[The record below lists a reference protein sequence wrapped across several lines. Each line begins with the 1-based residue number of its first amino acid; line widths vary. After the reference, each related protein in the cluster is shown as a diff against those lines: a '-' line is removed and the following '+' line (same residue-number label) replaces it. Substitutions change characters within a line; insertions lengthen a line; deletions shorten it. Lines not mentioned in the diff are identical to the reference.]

1 MLLSLEILG
10 FKSFPESTRIDF
22 DTGITAIVGPNGSGK
37 SNVTDAIRWG
47 LSEQSAKILRG
58 QRMSDMIFSGTAQRR
73 AMSYAE
79 VVLTFDNSKRVFD
92 LDFDT
97 VSVSRRYHRSGESEY
112 FINKSP
118 CKLKDVN
125 NLLVDTGIGLDGYS
139 IIGQG
144 KIDEILN
151 ERSDGRR
158 LIFDEASG
166 IVQYKSRKAE
176 SERRL
181 ERANQN
187 LLRVDDILEEL
198 RRQAGPLKQQA
209 EDARRFKEL
218 NERYCKLDLSLS
230 WQQLKD
236 FEQQIRDAEENQ
248 HIATLE
254 LIDAEAALAA
264 INKQN
269 SRLDNEISELEESV
283 DADRKTHNELS
294 VKMADTTGAIALS
307 REKIS
312 SSKERLQQL
321 EEEKIRLQE
330 QISILANT
338 VVDRQERHRQLEMQ
352 CKTYE
357 ERLLEAKEAL
367 DAAVSGLSKGEQETD
382 FLRIKREELKDSL
395 FQINSDLQS
404 SGAENSLLQEQLN
417 LSSKELSGDQSEL
430 NRSIFALEEAAELLE
445 KLEAE
450 LLQSEQAASE
460 AKADRI
466 AAEEK
471 LRQIDQKILSLKDA
485 ERQRAYEAETL
496 IRLEQS
502 FEGYQKPVKDL
513 MRAISGQDELKA
525 GVIGPLGS
533 LLTIPDDLALAVDMS
548 LGAMVH
554 NIVCKDEDTAKTLIE
569 FLRNKN
575 IGRVTFLP
583 QAALQVNKIDQR
595 SLDALSSEKGLV
607 GLASDLIM
615 IRPGLEN
622 VLDYAL
628 GRVLIAD
635 SLDDAIKIARKS
647 GRRYRIVSLS
657 GDIMYP
663 GGSMSG
669 GSVNN
674 KQSGLAGRPAKI
686 KTLEQERLSLAEE
699 IETIQSS
706 YNAALDQLHLAA
718 AAEEESLSI
727 LSQQRKALA
736 ESEFDF
742 KSKENMLNNL
752 RNSVDKR
759 QALIDKTKEQIAS
772 SRNLYQNAEQ
782 KSAALREQ
790 ISILDEQIAKAET
803 ENRSA
808 SDKRELLRDDVAH
821 LEISLQSL
829 QETLQEVSS
838 NMQRSDE
845 EEEKHKKRLVEID
858 ESLNACHVRINAE
871 QENVLNAQKS
881 LSSSESRLKELEQ
894 SLQLSTQRQ
903 LSMQEEKRE
912 LYRKLQSKSEQ
923 LGLLRSDKAKQETA
937 RERISEQRDD
947 LLNRIWETY
956 NLTLHEIED
965 QTLVIDSP
973 TQAKRERNKIKS
985 ELDGM
990 GAINHNALNDYE
1002 ALRQRLESSEA
1013 QRNDIEQARG
1023 ELKGV
1028 ISSLEHAMRERFQ
1041 ETFHHI
1047 NQNFSQVF
1055 SDLFNGGIAQL
1066 SLSES
1071 DNILDANIE
1080 IRAQP
1085 PGKKLSRLSL
1095 LSGGERCLTAIA
1107 LIFAILQLK
1116 PTPFVVFDEIESSL
1130 DDVNSQRFANYI
1142 KNYSTEMQ
1150 FILVTHRKPTMEAAD
1165 RLYGVTMQER
1175 GISRILSM
1183 KLSNV
1188 KQE

>member
-248 HIATLE
+248 HIAALE

-382 FLRIKREELKDSL
+382 FLRNKREELKDSL

-1066 SLSES
+1066 NLSES

>member
-22 DTGITAIVGPNGSGK
+22 DIGITAIVGPNGSGK

-151 ERSDGRR
+151 ERSDDRR

-382 FLRIKREELKDSL
+382 FLRNKREELKDSL

>member
-1 MLLSLEILG
+1 MLLSLKIIG
-10 FKSFPESTRIDF
+10 FKSFPEPTRIDF

-58 QRMSDMIFSGTAQRR
+58 QRMSDMIFSGTALRR
-73 AMSYAE
+73 ALSYAE

-112 FINKSP
+112 FINNSP
-118 CKLKDVN
+118 SRLKDVN

-139 IIGQG
+139 IVGQG

-151 ERSDGRR
+151 ERSDDRR

-209 EDARRFKEL
+209 DDARRYSEL
-218 NERYCKLDLSLS
+218 NDRFCKLDISLS
-230 WQQLKD
+230 WQQIKVY
-236 FEQQIRDAEENQ
+236 EKQARETEENQ
-248 HIATLE
+248 NIAALE

-269 SRLDNEISELEESV
+269 SRLDDKISELESNVE
-283 DADRKTHNELS
+283 AERKAHNELS
-294 VKMADTTGAIALS
+294 VKVADTTGAIALS
-307 REKIS
+307 REKES

-330 QISILANT
+330 QIFILSNT
-338 VVDRQERHRQLEMQ
+338 VIDRQERHGQLEKQ

-357 ERLLEAKEAL
+357 DLLLEAKAVLEA
-367 DAAVSGLSKGEQETD
+367 ATRGLSKSEKEAD
-382 FLRIKREELKDSL
+382 DLRESREELKDSL
-395 FQINSDLQS
+395 FMVNSDLQS
-404 SGAENSLLQEQLN
+404 AKAENSLLQDQFNN
-417 LSSKELSGDQSEL
+417 LSGELSGDQSDL
-430 NRSIFALEEAAELLE
+430 NRATFALEEAIGQLKKLQAELSQLE
-445 KLEAE
+445 QTAD
-450 LLQSEQAASE
+450 Q
-460 AKADRI
+460 AKAEKI

-471 LRQIDQKILSLKDA
+471 LEQIDQNIIKLKEA
-485 ERQRAYEAETL
+485 ERQRAYEEDTL
-496 IRLEQS
+496 TRLEQN

-513 MRAISGQDELKA
+513 MRAISDKKELNE

-533 LLTIPDDLALAVDMS
+533 LLSIPDDLALAVDVA
-548 LGAMVH
+548 LGARVH
-554 NIVCKDEDTAKTLIE
+554 NIVCDNEDTAKTLIE
-569 FLRNKN
+569 FLREHNL
-575 IGRVTFLP
+575 GRVTFLP
-583 QAALQVNKIDQR
+583 QTALQVNRIDQR
-595 SLDALSSEKGLV
+595 NLDSLSSEKGFI
-607 GLASDLIM
+607 GLASDLIE
-615 IRPGLEN
+615 IRPGLEK

-647 GRRYRIVSLS
+647 GRKYRIVSRS
-657 GDIMYP
+657 GDIMFP

-669 GSVNN
+669 GSINY
-674 KQSGLAGRPAKI
+674 KQSGLAGRPARI
-686 KTLEQERLSLAEE
+686 KTLQQERLDISKKIIA
-699 IETIQSS
+699 IESD
-706 YNAALDQLHLAA
+706 YNSALDLLHLAA
-718 AAEEESLSI
+718 ANEEECLSN
-727 LSQQRKALA
+727 LSQQRSAYA
-736 ESEFDF
+736 ESEFDY
-742 KSKENMLNNL
+742 KSKENHLNNL
-752 RNSVDKR
+752 KRSVNKR
-759 QALIDKTKEQIAS
+759 QSAIEKAKEQIS
-772 SRNLYQNAEQ
+772 SSQHIYQDAEQ
-782 KSAALREQ
+782 KSAALRDQ
-790 ISILDEQIAKAET
+790 ISKLDEDISKAEI

-808 SDKRELLRDDVAH
+808 SEKRELLRDDVTH

-829 QETLQEVSS
+829 QETLKEVNS

-845 EEEKHKKRLVEID
+845 EEEKYKKRLLEID
-858 ESLNACHVRINAE
+858 ESLESYRLRIKTE
-871 QENVLNAQKS
+871 QEKVINGRADLERIEEQ
-881 LSSSESRLKELEQ
+881 LKRLEQ
-894 SLQLSTQRQ
+894 SLQLSSQRQ
-903 LSMQEEKRE
+903 LSMQQEKRD
-912 LYRKLQSKSEQ
+912 LYQKLQYKSEQ
-923 LGLLRSDKAKQETA
+923 LGLLRSDRAKQEA
-937 RERISEQRDD
+937 AQQRISEQRDD

-965 QTLVIDSP
+965 NTVEIDSQ
-973 TQAKRERNKIKS
+973 TGAKRERNKIKN

-990 GAINHNALNDYE
+990 GAINHNALTDYE
-1002 ALRQRLESSEA
+1002 AVRQRLESSEA
-1013 QRNDIEQARG
+1013 QRSDIEQARG
-1023 ELKGV
+1023 ELKEV

-1041 ETFHHI
+1041 ETFHRI

-1071 DNILDANIE
+1071 DDILDANIE

-1130 DDVNSQRFANYI
+1130 DDVNGQRFANYI
-1142 KNYSTEMQ
+1142 KRYSDHMQ
-1150 FILVTHRKPTMEAAD
+1150 FILVTHRKPTMEAAN
-1165 RLYGVTMQER
+1165 RLYGITMQER

-1188 KQE
+1188 